1 MWFQNH
7 KLLRSSLFYKMS
19 ARHKQHEQ
27 HECDTSN
34 KSAIRVRRR
43 CYTNDTIATRV
54 KNFDFDNST
63 SENIFS
69 HVYISCKANERLEEE
84 EQFHFKNYLLEIPC
98 SHAKMH
104 LKSGPQNLNF
114 VMARAM
120 WKSYTL
126 DCSCKYPCT
135 LPHSYV

>member
-7 KLLRSSLFYKMS
+7 KLLRSSLFYNMS
-19 ARHKQHEQ
+19 ARHKQHER

-34 KSAIRVRRR
+34 KSATRVRRR
-43 CYTNDTIATRV
+43 CYTNGTIATRV
-54 KNFDFDNST
+54 KNFDSDNST

-69 HVYISCKANERLEEE
+69 HVYISYKANERLQEKD
-84 EQFHFKNYLLEIPC
+84 QFHFKNYLLEIPC